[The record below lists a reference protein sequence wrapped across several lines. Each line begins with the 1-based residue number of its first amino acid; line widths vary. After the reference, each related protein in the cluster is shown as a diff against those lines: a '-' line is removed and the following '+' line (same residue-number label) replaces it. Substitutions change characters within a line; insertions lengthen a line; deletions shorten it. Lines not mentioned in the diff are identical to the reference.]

1 MQSEQFITHEEHDND
16 AWVCICL
23 NTAHSSGF
31 APIDETIHEVEPT
44 EADWKTNQYVCL
56 DCGRVIDGDTLRVV
70 RRVELSAI
78 ITL

>member
-1 MQSEQFITHEEHDND
+1 MQDEEFITHEDHDD

-31 APIDETIHEVEPT
+31 APIDESVHEVEPT

-56 DCGRVIDGDTLRVV
+56 NCGRVIDRSTLRVV
-70 RRVELSAI
+70 RRLAPSAI
-78 ITL
+78 VTL